1 MTAVLCPPC
10 LPSEASV
17 ASLCGCAPGAARCL
31 TACASMLGTLP
42 IHAWYSPAVSPLHP
56 GSPTRYPCPV
66 NGECDAPLGANTVGL
81 IYLNPEGPLSNPVP
95 GDTFPTI
102 RDTFTRMGMND
113 SETVGRCFSVTVT
126 VL

>member
-1 MTAVLCPPC
+1 MVL
-10 LPSEASV
+10 
-17 ASLCGCAPGAARCL
+17 PGCL
-31 TACASMLGTLP
+31 TA
-42 IHAWYSPAVSPLHP
+42 SPR
-56 GSPTRYPCPV
+56 SPTRYPCPV

-95 GDTFPTI
+95 EGTFPTI